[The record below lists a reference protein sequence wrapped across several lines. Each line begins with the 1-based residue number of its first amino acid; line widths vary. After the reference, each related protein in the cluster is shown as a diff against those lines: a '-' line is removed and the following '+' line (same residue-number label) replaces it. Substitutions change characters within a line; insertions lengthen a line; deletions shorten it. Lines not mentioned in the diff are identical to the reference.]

1 MVVVDFVPAPPPE
14 ESLLNL
20 ADSLLLLCDVTADS
34 SKIVSSKV
42 AVRFTARVAVRT
54 KRRKMMM
61 RASFAHCLRVPDDDE
76 RLKNVPCLLSTTML
90 RTEGGKRAV
99 APCVRMGGGRGG
111 VTHGL
116 SRKAPISIHQNQQ
129 QRIFPTD
136 FPCLLTAAPPAS
148 PLGRRCW

>member
-14 ESLLNL
+14 ESLLYL
-20 ADSLLLLCDVTADS
+20 ADSLLLLCDGTDDS

-61 RASFAHCLRVPDDDE
+61 RASFAHCFRVPDDDE

-99 APCVRMGGGRGG
+99 APCVRMGGGRWGG
-111 VTHGL
+111 REGGSNAWAVTKMESSKPQFRFIKINNNES
-116 SRKAPISIHQNQQ
+116 SR
-129 QRIFPTD
+129 RIFHV
-136 FPCLLTAAPPAS
+136 C
-148 PLGRRCW
+148 